1 MIQRIKPEQVL
12 IGMYV
17 RRLGGSFFRHPF
29 WRSRF
34 KLAEQSDLELLRNC
48 AIPYV
53 EIDVSL
59 GCGPADEAD
68 PHQPAMAFLVDR
80 IGENSRRPRIR
91 QPIKRLRGMTK
102 AERAA
107 HGRAARSVARGKA
120 AVHALF
126 ETARLGG
133 AVPVAEA
140 LELVEEIDD
149 LFERGEYMLLDA
161 VQMKTADEYTYL
173 HSVAVCALMLKFAR
187 VLGLPP
193 EQARECGLAG
203 LLHDVGKMRVP
214 AEVLHKRAALT
225 DEEFEQVK
233 AHAEEGFLILRDVA
247 GLPAAAIEVARLH
260 HEKIDGS
267 GYPLGLAGDEIPMI
281 ARMGAIC
288 DVYDALTSNRAY
300 KAAWTPAKALETMSV
315 SEGHFDMALLE
326 SFMKCV
332 GAAALTPVEA
342 SSDPLDQQAE
352 IALQPV
358 CE

>member
-1 MIQRIKPEQVL
+1 MIQRIKPNQVRV
-12 IGMYV
+12 GMYV

-29 WRSRF
+29 WRTRF
-34 KLAEQSDLELLRNC
+34 LLTAQSDVDLLRNC

-59 GCGPADEAD
+59 GCGPAEEAE
-68 PHQPAMAFLVDR
+68 PQRPASSFLVDR
-80 IGENSRRPRIR
+80 IGENRVKQRSSRAM
-91 QPIKRLRGMTK
+91 KRAGPMTK

-107 HGRAARSVARGKA
+107 HARAARSVARGKA
-120 AVHALF
+120 VVQAMF

-133 AVPVAEA
+133 AVPVTEA

-187 VLGLPP
+187 QLGLPAQ
-193 EQARECGLAG
+193 QARECGLAG
-203 LLHDVGKMRVP
+203 LLHDVGKMRVSP
-214 AEVLHKRAALT
+214 EVLHKRAALT

-233 AHAEEGFLILRDVA
+233 AHADEGFLILRDVE
-247 GLPAAAIEVARLH
+247 GLPAVAMEVARLH
-260 HEKIDGS
+260 HEKIDGT

-281 ARMGAIC
+281 AKMGAIC

-300 KAAWTPAKALETMSV
+300 KTAWTPAKALESMAAAP
-315 SEGHFDMALLE
+315 GHFDAALLQ
-326 SFMKCV
+326 SFAQCV
-332 GAAALTPVEA
+332 EGAALTPEEAPAVPGEPEVEVPA
-342 SSDPLDQQAE
+342 QSAF
-352 IALQPV
+352 A
-358 CE
+358 

>member
-1 MIQRIKPEQVL
+1 MIQRIKPEQVR

-29 WRSRF
+29 WRTRF
-34 KLAEQSDLELLRNC
+34 LLTAQSDVDLLRSC

-59 GCGPADEAD
+59 GCGPADGAG
-68 PHQPAMAFLVDR
+68 PQQPVQSFLVDR
-80 IGENSRRPRIR
+80 IGENRASQRSRP
-91 QPIKRLRGMTK
+91 PIKRAGPFTR

-107 HGRAARSVARGKA
+107 HARAARSIARGKA
-120 AVHALF
+120 VVQAMF

-133 AVPVAEA
+133 AVPVTEA

-187 VLGLPP
+187 QVGLPA
-193 EQARECGLAG
+193 EEARECGLAG

-233 AHAEEGFLILRDVA
+233 AHAEEGFQILHDVE
-247 GLPAAAIEVARLH
+247 GLPAAAKEVAHLH
-260 HEKIDGS
+260 HEKIDGT

-281 ARMGAIC
+281 AKMGAIC

-300 KAAWTPAKALETMSV
+300 KDAWTPAKALETMSAA
-315 SEGHFDMALLE
+315 SGHFDAALLQ
-326 SFMKCV
+326 SFALCV
-332 GAAALTPVEA
+332 EGAALTPMEA
-342 SSDPLDQQAE
+342 SPERGAMQADIPLQTASG
-352 IALQPV
+352 
-358 CE
+358 

>member
-1 MIQRIKPEQVL
+1 MIQRIKPEQVR

-29 WRSRF
+29 WRTRF
-34 KLAEQSDLELLRNC
+34 KLTAPSDVELLRNC

-59 GCGPADEAD
+59 GCGPAEEAELQ
-68 PHQPAMAFLVDR
+68 QPALSYLVDR
-80 IGENSRRPRIR
+80 IGENRARPRSR
-91 QPIKRLRGMTK
+91 PPIKRPGPMTK

-107 HGRAARSVARGKA
+107 HARAARSVARGKA
-120 AVHALF
+120 VVQAMF

-133 AVPVAEA
+133 AVPVTEA

-173 HSVAVCALMLKFAR
+173 HSVAVCALMLKLAR
-187 VLGLPP
+187 QLGLPA

-225 DEEFEQVK
+225 DEEFAQVK
-233 AHAEEGFLILRDVA
+233 AHAEEGFLILRDVE
-247 GLPAAAIEVARLH
+247 GLPAAAMEVARLH
-260 HEKIDGS
+260 HEKIDGT
-267 GYPLGLAGDEIPMI
+267 GYPLGLAGEEIPMV

-300 KAAWTPAKALETMSV
+300 KAAWTPAKALETMAAAP
-315 SEGHFDMALLE
+315 GHFDADLLR
-326 SFMKCV
+326 SFAQCV
-332 GAAALTPVEA
+332 DGAALTPVDTPFDPEA
-342 SSDPLDQQAE
+342 VGVSVLDASG
-352 IALQPV
+352 
-358 CE
+358 

>member
-1 MIQRIKPEQVL
+1 VIQRIKPEQVRM
-12 IGMYV
+12 GMYV

-29 WRSRF
+29 WRTRF
-34 KLAEQSDLELLRNC
+34 MLTAQSDVELLRNC

-53 EIDVSL
+53 EIDASL
-59 GCGPADEAD
+59 GCGPADAAE
-68 PHQPAMAFLVDR
+68 PQRPAPSFLVDR
-80 IGENSRRPRIR
+80 IGENRGRQRSRPA
-91 QPIKRLRGMTK
+91 IKRAGPMTR

-120 AVHALF
+120 VVEAMF

-133 AVPVAEA
+133 AVPVTEA

-173 HSVAVCALMLKFAR
+173 HSVAVCALMLKLAR
-187 VLGLPP
+187 QLGLPT
-193 EQARECGLAG
+193 EAARECGLAG

-225 DEEFEQVK
+225 DDEFELVK

-247 GLPAAAIEVARLH
+247 GLPATAMEVARLH
-260 HEKIDGS
+260 HEKIDGT
-267 GYPLGLAGDEIPMI
+267 GYPLGLTGEEIPMI
-281 ARMGAIC
+281 AKMGAIC

-300 KAAWTPAKALETMSV
+300 KAAWTPAKALETMAAAP
-315 SEGHFDMALLE
+315 GHFDAALLQ
-326 SFMKCV
+326 SFAQCIE
-332 GAAALTPVEA
+332 GAVLTPEEA
-342 SSDPLDQQAE
+342 QADPPETESAVPAQSAC
-352 IALQPV
+352 A
-358 CE
+358 